1 MTKGTNRT
9 VPVARAL
16 NRNMI
21 LFWAAGLLCA
31 GISYA
36 AFVEKEIGVGLGFGI
51 FAALLIVAPMV
62 GMPWCYC
69 FDPKGVSLKYI
80 FLSEERYLWKNIHS
94 VCVVQAIS
102 DNGRKSLFMR
112 DLQISGNVEGKQ
124 RRYMDGR
131 LCKNRRTKRLIEK
144 YWDGTIEGYWHD
156 EVQAVK
162 KWWNKRSKNKQKQRL
177 QHLTDEIV
185 IMEREARASFRTWL
199 EPFAAEAAQYDLE
212 VQTQYL
218 YITEDYEEHR
228 SRPQTAHTYTAVTN
242 ICRPKE
248 TNEDRIIVLETE
260 LLRVRLGKNAY
271 RGVVNLQAE
280 EELKGAFTEVM
291 KEIKANG
298 FEAYIKE
305 VSC

>member
-1 MTKGTNRT
+1 MKRT
-9 VPVARAL
+9 CKIAL
-16 NRNMI
+16 NRNVI
-21 LFWAAGLLCA
+21 LFEVGGLLLA
-31 GISYA
+31 AVSYV
-36 AFVEKEIGVGLGFGI
+36 AFQEKEIGIGIGSGI

-69 FDPKGVSLKYI
+69 FDPEGISMKYI

-102 DNGRKSLFMR
+102 DGGRQSLFMR
-112 DLQISGNVEGKQ
+112 DFQISGNVEGKQ

-131 LCKNRRTKRLIEK
+131 ICKNRRTKRLIER

-162 KWWNKRSKNKQKQRL
+162 KWWGKRSNNKQKQRL

-199 EPFAAEAAQYDLE
+199 EPFAAAAAQYDLE

-218 YITEDYEEHR
+218 YITEDFEEHR
-228 SRPQTAHTYTAVTN
+228 SRPQSAHAYTAVTN
-242 ICRPKE
+242 ICLPKE
-248 TNEDRIIVLETE
+248 TDEDRILVLETE

-280 EELKGAFTEVM
+280 EELKDSFSEVM
-291 KEIKANG
+291 EEIKKKG
-298 FEAYIKE
+298 FEAYLKE
-305 VSC
+305 Y